1 MSILNDIFLGLK
13 LNTEK
18 VVVGAITLGAIV
30 GSIYYAKN
38 IGEEIYGGKIG
49 SREIV
54 YGEKVYPCGGFSSD
68 EWIFG
73 TRNQMNVKQGDIEY
87 TLIDESDE
95 TSIQNQDFV
104 NDKLERIIIKTGSGK
119 EDLRTKLWYRN
130 TPKDIRIK
138 KIFEQGNNIYNNL
151 RRKIKRKLN
160 KDTR

>member
-1 MSILNDIFLGLK
+1 
-13 LNTEK
+13 
-18 VVVGAITLGAIV
+18 
-30 GSIYYAKN
+30 
-38 IGEEIYGGKIG
+38 
-49 SREIV
+49 
-54 YGEKVYPCGGFSSD
+54 
-68 EWIFG
+68 
-73 TRNQMNVKQGDIEY
+73 QGDIEY